1 MLPLGA
7 STEQSEAALASLIAV
22 LKGQL
27 PSAAHHELKIAR
39 DTFAWKHYRV
49 STKNL
54 LSAMANSLKQYLS
67 DSWTLNSC
75 TPSNLLAPA
84 GTTGER
90 FQYMKE
96 ELPGHLQND
105 EIQRYFVH
113 DFKTGMRFPDFYVTE
128 DHFRLV
134 FSADE
139 GTEDWC
145 FPNNV
150 KYCFT
155 CRVF

>member
-1 MLPLGA
+1 MQGYQFSGAVQLLPLGA
-7 STEQSEAALASLIAV
+7 SAEQSEAALASLIAT

-39 DTFAWKHYRV
+39 EAFAWKDHRV

-54 LSAMANSLKQYLS
+54 LCAMANSLKQYLS

-75 TPSNLLAPA
+75 RPSNLLAPRSV
-84 GTTGER
+84 TGER

-96 ELPGHLQND
+96 ELPKHLQSD
-105 EIQRYFVH
+105 GIDRFFVY
-113 DFKTGMRFPDFYVTE
+113 DFRSGMRFPDFYLSE

-139 GTEDWC
+139 GTEA
-145 FPNNV
+145 
-150 KYCFT
+150 
-155 CRVF
+155 